1 MDTKKHWTLAE
12 IEAEMATVD
21 WSRIDA
27 LTDDEI
33 EAAAAADPDS
43 FLPTDEELEAAVR
56 GRSDRL
62 RKLTKPA
69 AE

>member
-1 MDTKKHWTLAE
+1 MDTKKHWTLAK

-21 WSRIDA
+21 WVRVAA
-27 LTDDEI
+27 LTDEEI

-43 FLPTDEELEAAVR
+43 YLPTDEELEAAVR
-56 GRSDRL
+56 ARDERL
-62 RKLTKPA
+62 RKLKKPA